1 MGVHP
6 NLVRLI
12 LRTDYEISATMLES
26 LRHIVFAIVPRQL
39 NTLTANLSIHAR
51 RKSGTAV

>member
-1 MGVHP
+1 
-6 NLVRLI
+6 
-12 LRTDYEISATMLES
+12 MLES